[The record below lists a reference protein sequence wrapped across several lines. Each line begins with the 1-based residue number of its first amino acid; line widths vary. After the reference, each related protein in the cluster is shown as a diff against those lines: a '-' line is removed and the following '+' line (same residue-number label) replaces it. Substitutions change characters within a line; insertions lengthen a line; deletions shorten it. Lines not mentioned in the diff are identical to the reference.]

1 MKKAIAISILVL
13 LLAFVGLTAFAAEES
28 PIFVKTVP
36 ISKIYNHRM
45 GYRVVYM
52 TNNFDFKVF
61 YVPKEWFSV
70 AGETGDVPK
79 AELVVGNEATY
90 PYFSIFW
97 NKGAFSHVRIY
108 ARKNPSDS
116 TWGDAS
122 SLGNIDDRFEVE
134 SLELE
139 F

>member
-1 MKKAIAISILVL
+1 MKKAIITSTLAI
-13 LLAFVGLTAFAAEES
+13 LLALTGVAAFAAEES

-36 ISKIYNHRM
+36 ISKIYNHRL

-52 TNNFDFKVF
+52 TNDFDFKVF
-61 YVPKEWFSV
+61 YVPTEWFSV
-70 AGETGDVPK
+70 AGETGEIPK
-79 AELVVGNEATY
+79 AEIVFGNESAY

-97 NKGAFSHVRIY
+97 KDGAFSHVRIY
-108 ARKNPSDS
+108 ARNNPNDS

-122 SLGNIDDRFEVE
+122 NLGDINDRFAVE
-134 SLELE
+134 SLDLE